1 MEHNDIL
8 PLVSQL
14 NNRLKATSLTFKR
27 FLYHDIDWR
36 PRLIGIKGSRGVG
49 KTTLLLQHI
58 KESFSRNIQQVFFA
72 SLDDIWFQGHSLVD
86 LAEYLSTHNYTH
98 LFLDEVH
105 KYPDWNV
112 VIKTIYDSFPSL
124 HIVYTGS
131 SMLEIDNSKS
141 DLSRR
146 QILYTL
152 PGLSFRE
159 FLEFEGVLKMEPLPL
174 EQILSLHQSVAMQV
188 TSNIKVL
195 TYFERYLRVGCFP
208 FYKETFSE
216 DEYYGKIRAIINLV
230 VESDMPAVEDVSYST
245 VQKTKQLLMTI
256 APNVPLVPNI
266 SKLSQQLETNS
277 PQCLKLLYT
286 LDRANI
292 IRVLSKRQK
301 DYKHLSKPDKILLN
315 NSNLLYALSARAD
328 VGTCRESFM
337 VHQLATQGEVS
348 VAPKGDFLFEDTY
361 LFEVGGRGK
370 DYSQIADVENSF
382 LAVAD
387 TEVGVGSRIPLW
399 MFGLMY

>member
-1 MEHNDIL
+1 MEYDDLLLFVN
-8 PLVSQL
+8 QL

-27 FLYHDIDWR
+27 FLYYDIDWR

-58 KESFSRNIQQVFFA
+58 KESFAHNIQQVFFA
-72 SLDDIWFQGHSLVD
+72 SLDDIWFRGHSLID

-105 KYPDWNV
+105 KYPDWSV
-112 VIKTIYDSFPSL
+112 VIKTIYDSYPSL

-146 QILYTL
+146 QTLYML

-159 FLEFEGVLKMEPLPL
+159 FVEFEGVLKMEPLTL
-174 EQILSLHQSVAMQV
+174 EQILSSHQSVAMEV
-188 TSNIKVL
+188 TSKIKVL

-216 DEYYGKIRAIINLV
+216 DEYYGKIRAMINLV
-230 VESDMPAVEDVSYST
+230 VETDMPAVEDVSYST
-245 VQKTKQLLMTI
+245 VQKTRQLLMAI

-292 IRVLSKRQK
+292 IRVLSNQQK
-301 DYKHLSKPDKILLN
+301 NYKYLSKPDKILLN
-315 NSNLLYALSARAD
+315 NSNLLCALTARAD

-337 VHQLATQGEVS
+337 VHQLATQGEVA
-348 VAPKGDFLFEDTY
+348 VASKGDFLFKDTY

-382 LAVAD
+382 FAVAD
-387 TEVGVGSRIPLW
+387 TEVGIGSRIPLW
-399 MFGLMY
+399 MFGLLY

>member
-1 MEHNDIL
+1 MEYDDLLLFVN
-8 PLVSQL
+8 QL

-27 FLYHDIDWR
+27 FLYYDIDWR

-58 KESFSRNIQQVFFA
+58 KESFAHNIQQVFFA
-72 SLDDIWFQGHSLVD
+72 SLDDIWFRGHSLID

-105 KYPDWNV
+105 KYPDWSV
-112 VIKTIYDSFPSL
+112 VIKTIYDSYPSL

-146 QILYTL
+146 QTLYML

-159 FLEFEGVLKMEPLPL
+159 FLEFEGVLKMEPLTL
-174 EQILSLHQSVAMQV
+174 KQILSSHQSVAMEV
-188 TSNIKVL
+188 TSKIKVL
-195 TYFERYLRVGCFP
+195 PYFERYLRVGCFP

-216 DEYYGKIRAIINLV
+216 DEYYGKIRAMINLV
-230 VESDMPAVEDVSYST
+230 VETDMPEVEDVSYST
-245 VQKTKQLLMTI
+245 VQKTIQLLMAI

-292 IRVLSKRQK
+292 IRVLSKQQK
-301 DYKHLSKPDKILLN
+301 NYKHLSKPDKILLN
-315 NSNLLYALSARAD
+315 NSNLLCALTARAD

-337 VHQLATQGEVS
+337 AHQLATQGEVA
-348 VAPKGDFLFEDTY
+348 VASKGDFLFKDTY

-382 LAVAD
+382 FAVAD
-387 TEVGVGSRIPLW
+387 TEVGIGSRIPLW
-399 MFGLMY
+399 MFGLLY